1 MLLGSSS
8 LEVLIGVVLLFLV
21 LAVIASAVTEI
32 VGQVLG
38 LRSKTLADAIQA
50 MLFDKTTR
58 DAFYAHPL
66 IKSLSHEGQLDKVLR
81 RSQRPSYIPTDVF
94 ARALLDVISVK
105 PLDDGTLEVIRAPQD
120 EQLNV
125 PELPE
130 ATKELFRALAAPLGP
145 TIREVGALAGEV
157 EKWFDDGM
165 DRVSGWYKRKTQLVL
180 ITVGVIVVIWA
191 NANVIRYVS
200 ALSINPDARAA
211 VVAAAEKA
219 TTTPDRDEALKTLKT
234 LDFGIGWDAAADVS
248 DSRHP
253 PASLD
258 QIPQTVGVNLLGW
271 LFAIAA
277 VSMGAPFWFDLLKNV
292 VNLRGAG
299 APVEGATGK
308 RKKVRKAKGSDTT

>member
-1 MLLGSSS
+1 MLFGSSS

-38 LRSKTLADAIQA
+38 LRSRTLADGIQA
-50 MLFDKTTR
+50 MLFDKAAR
-58 DAFYAHPL
+58 DAFYEHPL
-66 IKSLSHEGQLDKVLR
+66 IKSLSHKGQLDKLLR
-81 RSQRPSYIPTDVF
+81 RFPRPSYIPSDVF

-105 PLDDGTLEVIRAPQD
+105 QAPDGTLEVTAGNLKLHPKTQ
-120 EQLNV
+120 
-125 PELPE
+125 
-130 ATKELFRALAAPLGP
+130 ELFEVLARPLGP
-145 TIREVGALAGEV
+145 AVNEVGQLATEV

-180 ITVGVIVVIWA
+180 VTVGVVVVIWA
-191 NANVIRYVS
+191 NANLIRYVS
-200 ALSINPDARAA
+200 VLSTNPDARAA

-219 TTTPDRDEALKTLKT
+219 TGPISTDDALAKLKA
-234 LDFGIGWDAAADVS
+234 LDFGIGWDTTVAAD
-248 DSRHP
+248 DSRHLPATLEEIP
-253 PASLD
+253 PAL
-258 QIPQTVGVNLLGW
+258 GANLLGW

-299 APVEGATGK
+299 APVDGAATK
-308 RKKVRKAKGSDTT
+308 RKKAREAARVKQ